1 MSLVLPS
8 NIRHFLRDQ
17 HFEINEIGQSDATV
31 LITEKFVLKVSEIST
46 ESENEVSLMQGWLV
60 NRLPIPEIIAVERKT
75 QRLFVLM
82 ERLKSHTAASI
93 ELRKQPQQLMHAL
106 AQGLQ
111 QLWTL
116 DIRSCPSDQSLSQ
129 KLQIARQNVEFNR
142 IDSLEAEIASFGP
155 NGFEDPMALLTWL
168 EANQPIED
176 LVFSHGDFCLPNLF
190 LSQDIE
196 RVTGY
201 IDLGRAGVADKYQD
215 IALAYRSLKH
225 NFAGVYDDY
234 RIENAVAT
242 DLFNYLEMTP
252 DWDKLNY
259 YILLDELF

>member
-82 ERLKSHTAASI
+82 ERLKTHTAASI
-93 ELRKQPQQLMHAL
+93 ELRKQPQQLMQAL
-106 AQGLQ
+106 AQALQ
-111 QLWTL
+111 QLWAV
-116 DIRSCPSDQSLSQ
+116 DICTCPSNQALSQ
-129 KLQIARQNVEFNR
+129 KLPIARHNVENNR
-142 IDSLEAEIASFGP
+142 IDPFEADAETFGP
-155 NGFEDPMALLTWL
+155 NGFEDPMALLIWL
-168 EANQPIED
+168 EANRPTEE

-190 LSQDIE
+190 FSQDLK

-201 IDLGRAGVADKYQD
+201 IDLGRAGIADKYQD
-215 IALAYRSLKH
+215 IALAYRSLKY
-225 NFAGVYDDY
+225 NFDGVYDDY
-234 RIENAVAT
+234 RIENAAAT
-242 DLFNYLEMTP
+242 DLFTYLEITP

-259 YILLDELF
+259 YILLDELL